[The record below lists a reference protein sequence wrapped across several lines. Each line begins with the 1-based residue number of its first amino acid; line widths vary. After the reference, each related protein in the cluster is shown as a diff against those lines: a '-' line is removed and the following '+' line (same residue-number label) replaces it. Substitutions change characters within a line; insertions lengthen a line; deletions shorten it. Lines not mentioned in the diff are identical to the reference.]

1 MLQWI
6 SVPHN
11 QTSFFDTG
19 KEEFN
24 LPDAEII
31 LYRHFFDLTES
42 NLYFE
47 NLLTEVA
54 WEQESILMFGKMTP
68 LPRLTAWYGDPKT
81 SYTYSSLKNEP
92 LPWSEALLEIRQ
104 QLSELTDGTFNS
116 VLLNLYRN
124 GSDSVAWHADDE
136 KELGVSP
143 TIASVSF
150 GQTRKFAFKKKDA
163 GTEVLSIDLNHG
175 DVLIMSGE
183 TQQNYLHQ
191 IPRSAK
197 KMEPRI
203 NMTFRSVYTPDLS
216 AD

>member
-1 MLQWI
+1 M
-6 SVPHN
+6 PHN

>member
-6 SVPHN
+6 SVHHN
-11 QTSFFDTG
+11 QTSFFESD

-24 LPDAEII
+24 LPYAEII
-31 LYRHFFDLTES
+31 LYRSVFDLSDS

-47 NLLTEVA
+47 TLLAEVP
-54 WEQESILMFGKMTP
+54 WEQESIQMFGKMTP

-81 SYTYSSLKNEP
+81 TYTYSSLKNEP
-92 LPWSEALLEIRQ
+92 LPWSEILLEVRQ
-104 QLSELTDGTFNS
+104 HIIELTDNTFNS

-136 KELGVSP
+136 KELGVNP

-150 GQTRKFAFKKKDA
+150 GQTRKFAFKKKS
-163 GTEVLSIDLNHG
+163 GGGEILSIDLNHG
-175 DVLIMSGE
+175 DVLIMRGE

-197 KMEPRI
+197 KMKPRI
-203 NMTFRSVYTPDLS
+203 NMTFRNVHTSDLS
-216 AD
+216 AQ

>member
-1 MLQWI
+1 M
-6 SVPHN
+6 PHN

-24 LPDAEII
+24 LPGAEII
-31 LYRHFFDLTES
+31 LYRHFFDLTDS

-68 LPRLTAWYGDPKT
+68 LPRLTAWHGDPKT

-92 LPWSEALLEIRQ
+92 LPWSETLLEVRQ
-104 QLSELTDGTFNS
+104 QLSELADAKFNS

-136 KELGVSP
+136 KELGVNPS
-143 TIASVSF
+143 IASVSF

-197 KMEPRI
+197 KMGPRI
-203 NMTFRSVYTPDLS
+203 NMTFRNVYTPNLS
-216 AD
+216 ADS